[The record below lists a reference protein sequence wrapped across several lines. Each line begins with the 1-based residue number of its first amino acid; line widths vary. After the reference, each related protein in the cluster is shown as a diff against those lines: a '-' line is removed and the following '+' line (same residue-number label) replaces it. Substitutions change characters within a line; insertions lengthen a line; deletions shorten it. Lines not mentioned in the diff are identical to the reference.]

1 MIITAPKGSL
11 LSFKEDDEE
20 KGCKNLI
27 LDASGKDKPI
37 KAYICRP
44 NKTVQEFH
52 FSNKEWSFLFTYVE

>member
-11 LSFKEDDEE
+11 LSFKEDEEE
-20 KGCKNLI
+20 KGYKNLI

-52 FSNKEWSFLFTYVE
+52 FSNKE